1 MNKARI
7 TRFIGKYN
15 LAGLVES
22 VTWKTDGQK
31 LNTRFIADDKTVLGE
46 ITLDNFNYESSE
58 LGIYTTSNLNK
69 MLSVLGD
76 DIDLE
81 VQKVEDK
88 SISLGL
94 ESDGTK
100 ANYQLA
106 DLSVIPN
113 VPELKSLPE
122 FDIEVELEKIKMYPK
137 SLLKPWEVV
146 EDHSLKYN
154 GLEYTLLTYNN
165 NAHKYLKQ
173 LFEIQ
178 SDVYI
183 SNRCS
188 IHVHLNALDMTL
200 NNIKTFLVYYLIFE
214 KALYNYSGKRWTNI
228 FCVPLHEW
236 LNAYKFGQTL
246 KSIGNIESNWE
257 K

>member
-1 MNKARI
+1 MNKTRI

-22 VTWKTDGQK
+22 VSWKTDGQK

-46 ITLDNFNYESSE
+46 ITLDNFNFEAAE

-76 DIDLE
+76 DIELQ

-94 ESDGTK
+94 ESDGTT

-113 VPELKSLPE
+113 VPDLKQLPE
-122 FDIEVELEKIKMYPK
+122 FDVEIELDGKFIDKFIKAKNALSDVDTFTVLTEKGNLNVVVGYSNVNSNRITFKAAEGYGK
-137 SLLKPWEVV
+137 EVKPI
-146 EDHSLKYN
+146 SFS
-154 GLEYTLLTYNN
+154 
-165 NAHKYLKQ
+165 AKYLK
-173 LFEIQ
+173 EILTA
-178 SDVYI
+178 
-183 SNRCS
+183 NKEATAAK
-188 IHVHLNALDMTL
+188 L
-200 NNIKTFLVYYLIFE
+200 LVSTKGLAHIQFIIDDFVCKYYLVE
-214 KALYNYSGKRWTNI
+214 VQLSA
-228 FCVPLHEW
+228 
-236 LNAYKFGQTL
+236 
-246 KSIGNIESNWE
+246 
-257 K
+257 